1 MKGLGAGGGSTP
13 CSHTPLDCVFVC
25 FVLASLIFLPRY
37 LYIVC
42 VWLVR
47 RRVWERERE
56 RRHRNTQRSYPQMW
70 WLHQTNMYPFLS
82 LCWSALKLMAANTKM
97 NLDTN
102 VFLAIVLHSRLYI
115 LYLLLPHKT
124 LERVALTRCWDIVC
138 VCMCTSSYGG
148 EGTAGWSERER
159 ERWLQAMGF
168 ISSWWDLISVGL
180 DWM

>member
-1 MKGLGAGGGSTP
+1 
-13 CSHTPLDCVFVC
+13 
-25 FVLASLIFLPRY
+25 
-37 LYIVC
+37 
-42 VWLVR
+42 
-47 RRVWERERE
+47 
-56 RRHRNTQRSYPQMW
+56 
-70 WLHQTNMYPFLS
+70 
-82 LCWSALKLMAANTKM
+82 MAANTKM

-115 LYLLLPHKT
+115 LYLLPPHKT